1 MMKTSPKFSVLLVDD
16 HPFVREG
23 LRSFLGDVPGCTVA
37 GEAGTGEEA
46 LVLAGKLKPDFVLLD
61 INLPGANGL
70 EIIGRLGK
78 LSSQSRILVLTVHNT
93 REYVLHVARSGA
105 HGYILKDAPPAE
117 LLHAIR
123 EIQAGRRYFGESV
136 ASHVSEAGTD
146 DVAKEPLLT
155 PREVE
160 VLILTAKGKG
170 VKEIADAL
178 KIANPTVQTYRVRIM
193 SKLGIHHVPGLV
205 TYAIQKGYVSMPEH
219 P

>member
-1 MMKTSPKFSVLLVDD
+1 MNATPEISVLLVDD

-23 LRSFLGDVPGCTVA
+23 IRSFLADVPGCKVA
-37 GEAGTGEEA
+37 GEARTGEEA
-46 LVLAGKLKPDFVLLD
+46 LALAEKLKPSFILLD
-61 INLPGANGL
+61 INLPGASGL
-70 EIIGRLGK
+70 EIIGRLRK
-78 LSSQSRILVLTVHNT
+78 LLPAARILVLTVHNT
-93 REYVLHVARSGA
+93 REYVAHVARSGA

-136 ASHVSEAGTD
+136 AAHAAETEEEQPGA
-146 DVAKEPLLT
+146 EPLLT

-160 VLILTAKGKG
+160 VLIMTAKGKG

-178 KIANPTVQTYRVRIM
+178 QIASPTVQTYRVRIM

-205 TYAIQKGYVSMPEH
+205 TYAIQKGYVTVGG
-219 P
+219 

>member
-1 MMKTSPKFSVLLVDD
+1 MTATPFSVLLVDD

-23 LRSFLGDVPGCTVA
+23 IRSFLADVPGCKVA
-37 GEAGTGEEA
+37 GEARTGEEA
-46 LVLAGKLKPDFVLLD
+46 LVMAEKLRPDFVLLD

-70 EIIGRLGK
+70 EIIGRLSK
-78 LSSQSRILVLTVHNT
+78 HLPNARILILTVHNS
-93 REYVLHVARSGA
+93 REYVMHVARSGA

-136 ASHVSEAGTD
+136 AAHVIDPEDSESGD
-146 DVAKEPLLT
+146 EPLLT

-178 KIANPTVQTYRVRIM
+178 QIASPTVQTYRVRIM
-193 SKLGIHHVPGLV
+193 KKLGIHHVPGLV
-205 TYAIQKGYVSMPEH
+205 TYAIQKGYVSVPN
-219 P
+219 